1 MDLGKLADE
10 AKKLVDE
17 RGGMDSLKEDAEELK
32 DIATGDDGLADK
44 AKEAAEAVKDPGA
57 PGK

>member
-17 RGGMDSLKEDAEELK
+17 RGGMDSLKQDADELK
-32 DIATGDDGLADK
+32 DIATGDDSLVDK
-44 AKEAAEAVKDPGA
+44 AREAAEAVKDPGA
-57 PGK
+57 PGN